1 MTTAPNPPDHPEAA
15 TSTRAHP
22 SRAVVLYQ
30 GDGLDNADVW
40 TRMLPDERR
49 RRAMSAAV
57 TRNTDE
63 LLSLAESW
71 LLQNGRRG
79 GQTRP
84 LTVMA
89 YRQGIRALLAAWS
102 ATPLLTAT
110 HDDAT
115 RWLRRLTGRPAKESG
130 VAPPAKPS
138 TVVRYRAAGR
148 VLYNALRWAEAT
160 TANPFADA
168 HVASDPTPADERRAP
183 YTTEAVERLLA
194 HASVEDRALVLL
206 GAHAGLRVQEALDLT
221 WSAVN
226 LDSAQVTVAAGKGGK
241 KRTVAMSASLVDAL
255 RDLRQT
261 GPRAIGEHAR
271 YVLPYRA
278 AISARRRLQVLC
290 ARAGVTYMGMHSLR
304 HSAGTRLYSETG
316 DLDTT
321 ARHLGHTSIETTRIY
336 AHWSDKTLKKTLATW

>member
-1 MTTAPNPPDHPEAA
+1 MGLVVQVEEP
-15 TSTRAHP
+15 P
-22 SRAVVLYQ
+22 SRDLVLYR

-49 RRAMSAAV
+49 RRAMAAAV
-57 TRNTDE
+57 TRDTDE

-71 LLQNGRRG
+71 LLHNGRRE

-115 RWLRRLTGRPAKESG
+115 RWLRRLTGRPTKESG

-138 TVVRYRAAGR
+138 TVVRHRAAGR
-148 VLYNALRWAEAT
+148 VLYSALRWTGAT
-160 TANPFADA
+160 TVDPFADA
-168 HVASDPTPADERRAP
+168 RVASDPTPVDERRKP
-183 YTTEAVERLLA
+183 YDPDAVERLLA

-206 GAHAGLRVQEALDLT
+206 AAHAGLRVQEALDLT
-221 WSAVN
+221 WPDIN
-226 LDSAQVTVAAGKGGK
+226 LDSGQLTIVAGKGGK
-241 KRTVAMSASLVDAL
+241 RRTVAMSASLVDTL
-255 RDLRQT
+255 RNLKQT
-261 GPRAIGEHAR
+261 GPHAIGEHAR
-271 YVLPYRA
+271 YVLPYRT

-290 ARAGVTYMGMHSLR
+290 KRAGVTYMGMHSLR

-321 ARHLGHTSIETTRIY
+321 ARHLGHASIETTRIY

>member
-1 MTTAPNPPDHPEAA
+1 MVEMIDSAPETTQAL
-15 TSTRAHP
+15 
-22 SRAVVLYQ
+22 VLYQ
-30 GDGLDNADVW
+30 GDGLDSAGVW

-49 RRAMSAAV
+49 RRAMAAAV
-57 TRNTDE
+57 TRDTDE

-71 LLQNGRRG
+71 LLHNGRRE

-130 VAPPAKPS
+130 GAPPAKPS
-138 TVVRYRAAGR
+138 TVVRHRAAGR
-148 VLYNALRWAEAT
+148 VLYSALRWTGAT
-160 TANPFADA
+160 TVDPFADA
-168 HVASDPTPADERRAP
+168 RVASDPTPVDERRKP
-183 YTTEAVERLLA
+183 YDPDAVERLLA

-206 GAHAGLRVQEALDLT
+206 AAHAGLRVQEALDLT
-221 WSAVN
+221 WPDIN
-226 LDSAQVTVAAGKGGK
+226 LDSGHLTIVAGKGGK
-241 KRTVAMSASLVDAL
+241 RRTVAMSASLVDAL
-255 RDLRQT
+255 RNLKQT
-261 GPRAIGEHAR
+261 GPHAIGEHAR
-271 YVLPYRA
+271 YVLPYRT

-290 ARAGVTYMGMHSLR
+290 KRAGVEYLGMHSLR
-304 HSAGTRLYSETG
+304 HSAGTRLYDETH

-321 ARHLGHTSIETTRIY
+321 ARHLGHASIETTRIY
-336 AHWSDKTLKKTLATW
+336 AKWSDKTLRKTMAAW